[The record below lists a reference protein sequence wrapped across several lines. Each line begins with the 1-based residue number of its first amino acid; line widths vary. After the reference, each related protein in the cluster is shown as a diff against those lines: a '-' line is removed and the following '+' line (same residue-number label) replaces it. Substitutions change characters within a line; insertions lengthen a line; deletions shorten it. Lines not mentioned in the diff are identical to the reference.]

1 MANCRYTQKE
11 NENVNTWKENKEIVV
26 IKMDIHKTQTRDI
39 VVEKQNIVDKINS
52 SSSAVST
59 IAR

>member
-11 NENVNTWKENKEIVV
+11 NKDVNTWKENKEIVV